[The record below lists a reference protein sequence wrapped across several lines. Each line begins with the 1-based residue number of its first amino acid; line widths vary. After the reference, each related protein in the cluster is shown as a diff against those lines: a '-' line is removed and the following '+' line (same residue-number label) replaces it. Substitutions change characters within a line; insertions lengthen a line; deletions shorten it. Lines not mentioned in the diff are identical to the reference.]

1 MMEPA
6 SDSDSESDS
15 SISAA
20 GNVRHERRN
29 DGDVPQSRRNRHMT
43 HHHDDDD
50 SDSSSL
56 PSSSDDDDDDGDSS
70 SDDDNGDD
78 NSVSSSEDE
87 EEPADDTDLQSR
99 LHNRKT
105 GDATFGTSAVSTLR
119 RKKAGRKEAALSLAS
134 ERLAAFRKE
143 KQRKQQTKSCRGVY
157 DSDSHESADVDDDA
171 GKGSKRNMDK
181 SATTKAK
188 KKKKSKHAPTEASS
202 RRTDYYKRGA
212 PQLNSSGIG
221 VEVGANRYRARD
233 PRLENMS
240 GRYDEEVFEKRY
252 AFLDDMR
259 QEEMAQL
266 TKRIAARRATGKA
279 GQKMRR
285 RMGLTGADGGSLEE
299 DEAELARLKQD
310 KADRKRSQTQRLAK
324 RAVKKRIRDEIADG
338 KRGAYHVK
346 RSELKRMELEAK
358 FDELRKRGGNAAVEK
373 ELAKKRKKQESKS
386 KRYLPSR

>member
-1 MMEPA
+1 MEPA
-6 SDSDSESDS
+6 SDSGSDSDS

-20 GNVRHERRN
+20 GNIPERRN
-29 DGDVPQSRRNRHMT
+29 DDVVPQSRRNRHIMT
-43 HHHDDDD
+43 HHHEYDDDEHGD
-50 SDSSSL
+50 SDSSSM
-56 PSSSDDDDDDGDSS
+56 PS
-70 SDDDNGDD
+70 
-78 NSVSSSEDE
+78 SSSEDDDDNASDGGSSSSAE
-87 EEPADDTDLQSR
+87 SGESDDEEPADDTDLQSR
-99 LHNRKT
+99 LQNRKS
-105 GDATFGTSAVSTLR
+105 GDATFGTSAVSSLR

-143 KQRKQQTKSCRGVY
+143 KKQRKQQKKSRGAY
-157 DSDSHESADVDDDA
+157 DSDSDESVD
-171 GKGSKRNMDK
+171 GEGSKRNMDK
-181 SATTKAK
+181 TAKATT

-202 RRTDYYKRGA
+202 RRSDFYRRGA

-233 PRLENMS
+233 PRLEGMS
-240 GRYDEEVFEKRY
+240 GHYDEEVFEKRY

-259 QEEMAQL
+259 QEEMAKL
-266 TKRIAARRATGKA
+266 TKRIAARKATGRS

-285 RMGLTGADGGSLEE
+285 KLGLTGEGGGTLED

-310 KADRKRSQTQRLAK
+310 RADRKRSQTQRSAK

-338 KRGAYHVK
+338 KRGAYHVS

-358 FDELRKRGGNAAVEK
+358 FDEIRKRGGNAAVEK

>member
-6 SDSDSESDS
+6 SDSDSDSDS

-20 GNVRHERRN
+20 GNVRQERRN
-29 DGDVPQSRRNRHMT
+29 DDDVPQSRRNRHMT
-43 HHHDDDD
+43 HQYDDDDD
-50 SDSSSL
+50 SDSSSM
-56 PSSSDDDDDDGDSS
+56 PSSSSDDDDNDGS
-70 SDDDNGDD
+70 GDG
-78 NSVSSSEDE
+78 NSSSEDE
-87 EEPADDTDLQSR
+87 EQEPADDTDLQSR
-99 LHNRKT
+99 LQHRKI

-143 KQRKQQTKSCRGVY
+143 KQRKQSKKRGAY
-157 DSDSHESADVDDDA
+157 DSDSDESDD
-171 GKGSKRNMDK
+171 GKESKRKMDEA
-181 SATTKAK
+181 STTK

-202 RRTDYYKRGA
+202 RRSDFYKRGA

-240 GRYDEEVFEKRY
+240 GHYDEEVFEKRY

-266 TKRIAARRATGKA
+266 TKRIAARKATGKA

-285 RMGLTGADGGSLEE
+285 KLGLTGAGGGTLEE
-299 DEAELARLKQD
+299 DEAELARLKQNR
-310 KADRKRSQTQRLAK
+310 ADRKRSQTQRLAK

-358 FDELRKRGGNAAVEK
+358 FDELRKRGGNAALEK
-373 ELAKKRKKQESKS
+373 ELAKKRKRQESKS

>member
-15 SISAA
+15 SISVA
-20 GNVRHERRN
+20 GNGRQERRN
-29 DGDVPQSRRNRHMT
+29 DDDAPQSRRNRHMT
-43 HHHDDDD
+43 HHHDNDA

-56 PSSSDDDDDDGDSS
+56 PSSSSDDDDDGDSS
-70 SDDDNGDD
+70 SDDDNGDSD
-78 NSVSSSEDE
+78 SSSMPSSSEDE

-99 LHNRKT
+99 LQNRKT
-105 GDATFGTSAVSTLR
+105 GDATFGTSAVSSLR

-143 KQRKQQTKSCRGVY
+143 KQRKQQTKSSRGAY
-157 DSDSHESADVDDDA
+157 GSDSDESDDDG

-181 SATTKAK
+181 SATTKAN

-221 VEVGANRYRARD
+221 VEVGANRYRSRD

-299 DEAELARLKQD
+299 DEAVLARLKQD
-310 KADRKRSQTQRLAK
+310 KADRKRSQAQRLAK

-358 FDELRKRGGNAAVEK
+358 FDELRKRGGDAAVEK

>member
-15 SISAA
+15 SISVA
-20 GNVRHERRN
+20 GNGRQERRN
-29 DGDVPQSRRNRHMT
+29 DDDVPQSRRNRRMT
-43 HHHDDDD
+43 HHEHDD

-56 PSSSDDDDDDGDSS
+56 PSSSSDDDDDGDSS
-70 SDDDNGDD
+70 SDDDNGDSD
-78 NSVSSSEDE
+78 DGNSVSSSENE

-99 LHNRKT
+99 LQNRKT
-105 GDATFGTSAVSTLR
+105 GDATFGSTSAVSTLR

-143 KQRKQQTKSCRGVY
+143 KQRKQQTKSSRGAY
-157 DSDSHESADVDDDA
+157 GSDSDESDDDG

-181 SATTKAK
+181 SATTKAN

-221 VEVGANRYRARD
+221 VEVGANRYRSRD

-266 TKRIAARRATGKA
+266 AKRIAARRATGKA

-285 RMGLTGADGGSLEE
+285 RLGLTGADGGSLEE

-310 KADRKRSQTQRLAK
+310 KADRKRSQAQRLAK

-373 ELAKKRKKQESKS
+373 ELARKRKKQESKS

>member
-1 MMEPA
+1 MEPA
-6 SDSDSESDS
+6 SDSDSDSDS

-20 GNVRHERRN
+20 GNVRQERRN
-29 DGDVPQSRRNRHMT
+29 DDDVPQSTRNRHMM
-43 HHHDDDD
+43 HQHDEHDDD
-50 SDSSSL
+50 SDSSSM
-56 PSSSDDDDDDGDSS
+56 PSSSSDDDGSS
-70 SDDDNGDD
+70 SDDDND
-78 NSVSSSEDE
+78 NSDDGNSSSEGE

-99 LHNRKT
+99 LRDRQS
-105 GDATFGTSAVSTLR
+105 GDATFGTSAVSSLR

-143 KQRKQQTKSCRGVY
+143 RQRKQSKRKGAY
-157 DSDSHESADVDDDA
+157 DSDSDESIDDD
-171 GKGSKRNMDK
+171 KGSKRTMVK
-181 SATTKAK
+181 SSKTK

-202 RRTDYYKRGA
+202 RRSDFYKRGA

-240 GRYDEEVFEKRY
+240 GHYDEEVFEKRY

-259 QEEMAQL
+259 REEMAKL
-266 TKRIAARRATGKA
+266 TKRIAARKATGKA

-285 RMGLTGADGGSLEE
+285 KLGLTGTGGGTLEE
-299 DEAELARLKQD
+299 DEAELARLKQNQ
-310 KADRKRSQTQRLAK
+310 ADRKRSQTQRLAK

-386 KRYLPSR
+386 KKYLPSR